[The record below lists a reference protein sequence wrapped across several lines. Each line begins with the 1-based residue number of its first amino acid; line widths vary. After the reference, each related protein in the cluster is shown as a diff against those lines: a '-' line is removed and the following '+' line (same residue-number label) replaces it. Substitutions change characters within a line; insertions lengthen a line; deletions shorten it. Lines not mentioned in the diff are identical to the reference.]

1 MTANDFRSIRKD
13 MGLKQAEL
21 APLMGVTQATI
32 SRWETGEIPIDTR
45 TATTLRSLAVQR
57 AA

>member
-1 MTANDFRSIRKD
+1 MTNDEFATIRRG
-13 MGLKQAEL
+13 MGLTQADL
-21 APLMGVTQATI
+21 APLMGVTQATV
-32 SRWETGEIPIDTR
+32 SRWESGNLKIDMR